1 MKVFVLAIVIAFLC
15 VTVKFYKPEY
25 ALLCQLCGVAAV
37 VIYSL
42 SYFNGIW
49 DALSDMISASG
60 LDASFL
66 KILIKALGVSVITDI
81 VSSVCRD
88 SSNNTLANVVELFG
102 KTVIIVMG
110 LPILTKLAEAA
121 VGFIK

>member
-1 MKVFVLAIVIAFLC
+1 MKIFILAIIIAFLC
-15 VTVKFYKPEY
+15 MIVKFYKPEY
-25 ALLCQLCGVAAV
+25 ALLCQLCGVAAII
-37 VIYSL
+37 IYSF
-42 SYFNGIW
+42 SYFDGIW
-49 DALSDMISASG
+49 DTLNDMISVSG

-88 SSNNTLANVVELFG
+88 SSNNTLANAVELFG

-110 LPILTKLAEAA
+110 LPILSKLAEAA